1 MEIEIMDTI
10 MGVGIIA
17 RIIIGVEMG
26 IRMIDTI
33 MEIIII
39 IIIVRVQD
47 RRIQPGSMDS
57 TTTEEI
63 EDEF

>member
-1 MEIEIMDTI
+1 MDTI

-17 RIIIGVEMG
+17 RIIIGIGMG